1 MKFRWPWHMGDN
13 LERRADSSYTDA
25 LVQAITANAG
35 GQTTAFPTATAALEA
50 CAGLVGRAFA
60 AADITGPDRVVRI
73 LTPDC
78 MNLIGRSLIRKGE
91 IVLMIDVRDGR
102 LWLLPASDH
111 DVNGGTEPDAWTYRV
126 NLGGPDRQR
135 TFRRVQADGVVHVRY
150 STDNERPWKGY
161 GPLQTAQLAGRL
173 SAETVAALADEA
185 SGPRGQLLPVP
196 SNDQTDELEADL
208 RKLKGS
214 LALVENPDA
223 ALGAGSGVETM
234 RHIRIGADPPDG
246 LVKAADM
253 ATAEVYAACGINPA
267 IFRDAQGTAGREA
280 WRQVLFGV
288 IAPLG
293 RIVRAELADK
303 LDAPDLVLDWAE
315 LRASDIAGRAR
326 AFQSLVGGGMDIQ
339 KAAAL
344 SGVLTP

>member
-1 MKFRWPWHMGDN
+1 MKIRWPWSIDDAN
-13 LERRADSSYTDA
+13 ETRADSSYTDA
-25 LVQAITANAG
+25 LVDALTANAG
-35 GQTTAFPTATAALEA
+35 GRVLAFPTATAALEA

-60 AADITGPDRVVRI
+60 AAEITGPDRVTDV
-73 LTPDC
+73 LTPDV

-91 IVLMIDVRDGR
+91 IVLMIDVRDAR

-111 DVNGGTEPDAWTYRV
+111 DVSGATWPDGWHYRV

-135 TFRRVQADGVVHVRY
+135 TFRRVPADGVVHVRY
-150 STDNERPWKGY
+150 AFDNERPWRGV
-161 GPLQTAQLAGRL
+161 GPLQVARLAGRL

-185 SGPRGQLLPVP
+185 AGPRGQLLPVP
-196 SNDQTDELEADL
+196 SNDDTDDLETDL
-208 RKLKGS
+208 RNLKGS
-214 LALVENPDA
+214 LALVESGDWGGGP
-223 ALGAGSGVETM
+223 GGGSASWQHM
-234 RHIRIGADPPDG
+234 RIGGDPPDG

-288 IAPLG
+288 VAPLG

-303 LDAPDLVLDWAE
+303 LDAPGLALDWVE

-326 AFQSLVGGGMDIQ
+326 AFQSMVGGGMDLTQ
-339 KAAAL
+339 AATL
-344 SGVLTP
+344 SGVLSR